1 MTMGRP
7 AVPLR
12 TGLRVMLV
20 AAVAAVGLAWTAAA
34 RADVTISVVTTAG
47 VPVVGQSVTLED
59 SSPGFAAAGSTNH
72 LGQITFTTASDLTG
86 DPPPYT
92 AKVSAFDDCRTFPD
106 TGTREAQVAGIADG
120 GTATLTLDILTY
132 CAGSTPTG
140 QPEATGI
147 VDSAAQRILVPPGGV
162 VDLDLLLPFSVVNPT
177 VLAGGTPIG
186 TAPSGENVRITAPAA
201 GYDGPLQLTFTYDGQ
216 AGSYALGTLV
226 SRAIAPPIP
235 LPGPIDLEAIVDV
248 SGSMGGTDPKYIRK
262 DAMRL
267 LVDLARVG
275 DKLGAVGFDSQFQ
288 QIFDLT
294 SITGST
300 AVANQL
306 KGLANSRIKNL
317 GGTNYNAGMDKA
329 YEALTVTPGVDPQRQ
344 KGVIF
349 LTDGGHNS
357 GTYLNGHLRF
367 AYNASGRPWPVCAVQ
382 LGPKTAFQAE
392 DVARLKRIAS
402 ETGGKYFA
410 TDKAGDLTD
419 IYFRC
424 FGLTTGQRTLATK
437 TFVFKAGQKKQFRKR
452 IPRGLPQVTFFVG
465 WGNGVYRLVLI
476 DPRGGRHTSNRPGR
490 GATFRRGSTFVFFRI
505 NKPLAGL
512 WQVKLENVRLTELID
527 RAKASVTTPK
537 KK

>member
-1 MTMGRP
+1 MT
-7 AVPLR
+7 
-12 TGLRVMLV
+12 
-20 AAVAAVGLAWTAAA
+20 
-34 RADVTISVVTTAG
+34 
-47 VPVVGQSVTLED
+47 
-59 SSPGFAAAGSTNH
+59 
-72 LGQITFTTASDLTG
+72 
-86 DPPPYT
+86 
-92 AKVSAFDDCRTFPD
+92 SANDDCRVYPED
-106 TGTREAQVAGIADG
+106 GTRTGEVGGIADN
-120 GTATLTLDILTY
+120 TAATITLDMLTF
-132 CAGSTPTG
+132 CAGSTPSG
-140 QPEATGI
+140 LADATGI
-147 VDSAAQRILVPPGGV
+147 VDSATQRVLVLPGGT
-162 VDLDLLLPFSVVNPT
+162 VDLDLLLPYNAANAT

-186 TAPSGENVRITAPAA
+186 TAATGENVRITAPAA
-201 GYDGPLQLTFTYDGQ
+201 GYEGPLQLTFTYGGQ
-216 AGSYALGTLV
+216 PGSYALGTMV
-226 SRAIAPPIP
+226 SRAIVAPVP

-248 SGSMGGTDPKYIRK
+248 SGSMSGTDPKYIRK

-357 GTYLNGHLRF
+357 GTYRNGHLRF
-367 AYNASGRPWPVCAVQ
+367 AMNASGRSWPVCAVQ
-382 LGPKTAFQAE
+382 LGPKASFQAE
-392 DVARLKRIAS
+392 DVARLKRIAA

-424 FGLTTGQRTLATK
+424 FGLTTGQKTLATK
-437 TFVFKAGQKKQFRKR
+437 TFVFKAKQKKQFLTR
-452 IPRGLPQVTFFVG
+452 ISKGLPQATFFVG
-465 WGNGVYRLVLI
+465 WGNGTYQLVLV
-476 DPRGGRHTSNRPGR
+476 DPRGKLHTSKRPGR
-490 GATFRRGSTFVFFRI
+490 GFAFRRGATFAFFRI
-505 NKPLAGL
+505 IKPLPGL
-512 WQVKLENVRLTELID
+512 WQVRVQNLRLTDLSD